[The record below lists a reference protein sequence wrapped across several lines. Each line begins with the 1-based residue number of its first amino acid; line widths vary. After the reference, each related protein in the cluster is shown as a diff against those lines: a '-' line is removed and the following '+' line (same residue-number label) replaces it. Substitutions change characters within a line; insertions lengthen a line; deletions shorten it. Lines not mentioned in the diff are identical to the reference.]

1 MKATLKQRLFK
12 AAILSTLVVAFA
24 LSFAGYHAGG

>member
-12 AAILSTLVVAFA
+12 AAILFTLVITFA
-24 LSFAGYHAGG
+24 LGFAGRGIP